1 MCHIITAKNNR
12 GQDFKVADIKLDY
25 VMNIINQASNCDA
38 IDRIYLFGSS
48 KEERCREDS
57 DVDIAVFGKVTKSQ
71 MYKLAGYRK
80 FKNGIYSYIKDGS
93 FQDYDI
99 LYFRTGTNDTSEIL
113 DDVYKGELIYN
124 RG

>member
-1 MCHIITAKNNR
+1 MCRVVTAKNNI
-12 GQDFKVADIKLDY
+12 GQNFKVADIKLDY

-38 IDRIYLFGSS
+38 IDKIYLFGSS
-48 KEERCREDS
+48 KETRCREDS
-57 DVDIAVFGKVTKSQ
+57 DVDIAVFGNITKSQ
-71 MYKLAGYRK
+71 MYKRAGYRK
-80 FKNGIYSYIKDGS
+80 FRNGIYSFLKDGK

-113 DDVYKGELIYN
+113 KDVYNGELIYH